1 MELIS
6 PEEAKS
12 IVLNEVKTLSPCEL
26 DILDSLGSVLAQDV
40 VSDMDI
46 PPFDN
51 SAMDGFAV
59 KASDTKGASKENPV
73 RLKIV
78 DYQPAGGV
86 TKIVVTPGVAV
97 KVMTGALIPKGADA
111 VIRVEDTQTSGEW
124 VYILQEVKE
133 GQDIRLAGED
143 VRKGETVIRSGTVI
157 GPSQIG
163 ILASLG
169 KSKVMVLPHPS
180 VAILC
185 TGDEL
190 VEIDEPLPMGKIRD
204 SNSYSTA
211 AQVIACGARPVRLGI
226 ARDTVESIGAKLREA
241 LHCDVIVTTAG
252 VSVGEHDIVKDV
264 LEDLGAELKFWRVA
278 QRPGM
283 PLAFWMFKGKPVF
296 GLPGNPGASMICFE
310 EYVRPALLKMMGR
323 TKLFRPEIEAV
334 LTQDIKK
341 KPGRMHYVRVRVE
354 RKNGEYYA
362 TSAGPQGSGILK
374 TMSLA
379 NGLALI
385 PKDAPLMKAGERVR
399 VHLIDMPEDH

>member
-1 MELIS
+1 MIS
-6 PEEAKS
+6 PEEARA
-12 IVLNEVKTLSPCEL
+12 IVLNEVKTLPACEV
-26 DILDSLGSVLAQDV
+26 DILDSLGSVLAEDV

-59 KASDTKGASKENPV
+59 KTSDAKGASRENPV

-78 DYQPAGGV
+78 DDQPAGRV
-86 TKIVVTPGVAV
+86 TDVVVTSGVAV
-97 KVMTGALIPKGADA
+97 KVMTGAPIPKGADA

-143 VRKGETVIRSGTVI
+143 IRKGETVIRSDTVI
-157 GPSQIG
+157 GPPQIG

-169 KSKVMVLPHPS
+169 RSRVRVVPRPS

-226 ARDTVESIGAKLREA
+226 ARDTVESIGTKLREA

-264 LEDLGAELKFWRVA
+264 LEDFGAELKFWKVA

-310 EYVRPALLKMMGR
+310 EYVRPAILKMRGR
-323 TKLFRPEIEAV
+323 TKLFRPEVEAI
-334 LTQDIKK
+334 LTHDIKK

-385 PKDAPLMKAGERVR
+385 PKDAPLMKAGERVK
-399 VHLIDMPEDH
+399 VHLIDMPEGH

>member
-78 DYQPAGGV
+78 DDQPAGRV
-86 TKIVVTPGVAV
+86 TKVVVTSGVAV
-97 KVMTGALIPKGADA
+97 KVMTGAPIPKGADA

-169 KSKVMVLPHPS
+169 KSKVMVLPRPS

-226 ARDTVESIGAKLREA
+226 ARDTVESISAKLREA

-264 LEDLGAELKFWRVA
+264 IEDLGAELKFWRVA

-385 PKDAPLMKAGERVR
+385 PKDAPLIKAGEKVK

>member
-1 MELIS
+1 LIS

-78 DYQPAGGV
+78 DDQPAGRV
-86 TKIVVTPGVAV
+86 TKVVVTSGVAV
-97 KVMTGALIPKGADA
+97 KVMTGAPIPKGADA

-169 KSKVMVLPHPS
+169 KSKVMVLPRPS

-226 ARDTVESIGAKLREA
+226 ARDTVESISAKLREA

-264 LEDLGAELKFWRVA
+264 IEDLGAELKFWRVA

-385 PKDAPLMKAGERVR
+385 PKDAPLIKAGEKVK